1 MDVTEPAGHLAE
13 DEAGIDAG
21 IDLTPRDVTPRR
33 RRGRRAT
40 WGIIVGVA
48 VLALVGIVLWNGLT
62 QATVF
67 FYNVDQAVAK
77 RQEIGDKSFRM
88 QGNVIRGTEHRHQ
101 GGMTFDLTYGG
112 KVVTVDYT
120 GEPSELFGP
129 AIPVVLE
136 GHFVGNDSFSS
147 NSMLIRHDN
156 NYDQKNPTRVKQ
168 AEKDAEKQ
176 S

>member
-1 MDVTEPAGHLAE
+1 MDVTEPPGHLAE
-13 DEAGIDAG
+13 DEAGTDAG
-21 IDLTPRDVTPRR
+21 IDLTPRDVAPRR
-33 RRGRRAT
+33 RRGRRGT
-40 WGIIVGVA
+40 WGIVAGVV
-48 VLALVGIVLWNGLT
+48 VLAAVGIVLWNGLT

-77 RQEIGDKSFRM
+77 RHEIADKRFRM
-88 QGNVIRGTEHRHQ
+88 QGNVVRGTEQHHE

-112 KVVTVDYT
+112 KVVKVSYT

-136 GHFVGNDSFSS
+136 GHFVGDSFASD
-147 NSMLIRHDN
+147 SMLIRHDN
-156 NYDQKNPTRVKQ
+156 NYDQKNPTRVRQ

>member
-1 MDVTEPAGHLAE
+1 MDVTGPPGQLAE
-13 DEAGIDAG
+13 DEAGADAG
-21 IDLTPRDVTPRR
+21 LDLTPRDVRPRR
-33 RRGRRAT
+33 RRGRRRT
-40 WGIIVGVA
+40 WGIILGVV
-48 VLALVGIVLWNGLT
+48 VLAAVGIVLWNGLT

-77 RQEIGDKSFRM
+77 RQEIGTKDFRI
-88 QGNVIRGTEHRHQ
+88 QGNVVKDTVQPHH
-101 GGMTFDLTYGG
+101 GGLDFELTFNG
-112 KVVTVDYT
+112 KTVPVSYT

-136 GHFVGNDSFSS
+136 GHFAGDSFSS
-147 NSMLIRHDN
+147 DQMLIRHDN
-156 NYDQKNPTRVKQ
+156 DYDQKNPTRVRE

>member
-1 MDVTEPAGHLAE
+1 MDVTEPPGHLAE
-13 DEAGIDAG
+13 DEAGLDAG

-33 RRGRRAT
+33 RRGRRGT
-40 WGIIVGVA
+40 WGIVVGVL
-48 VLALVGIVLWNGLT
+48 VLAAVGIVLWNGLT

-77 RQEIGDKSFRM
+77 RDEIGTKDFRM
-88 QGNVIRGTEHRHQ
+88 QGNVIKGSVHRHQ
-101 GGMTFDLTYGG
+101 GGLDFQLTYNG
-112 KVVTVDYT
+112 KTVPVSYT

-136 GHFVGNDSFSS
+136 GHFVGNESFASD
-147 NSMLIRHDN
+147 SMLIRHDN

>member
-1 MDVTEPAGHLAE
+1 MDVTGPPDQLSD
-13 DEAGIDAG
+13 DEAGADAG
-21 IDLTPRDVTPRR
+21 LDLTPRDLTPRR
-33 RRGRRAT
+33 RRGRRGT
-40 WGIIVGVA
+40 WGIIAGVV
-48 VLALVGIVLWNGLT
+48 VLAAVGIVLWNGLT

-77 RQEIGDKSFRM
+77 RQEIGDKRFRL
-88 QGNVIRGTEHRHQ
+88 QGNVVRGTEQRHQ
-101 GGMTFDLTYGG
+101 DGMTFDLSYGG
-112 KVVTVDYT
+112 EVVKVAYT

-136 GHFVGNDSFSS
+136 GHFVGDSFSS
-147 NSMLIRHDN
+147 DQMLIRHDN
-156 NYDQKNPTRVKQ
+156 DYDQKNPTRVRD

>member
-1 MDVTEPAGHLAE
+1 MDVTEPTSNLA
-13 DEAGIDAG
+13 DNEAGIDAG

-33 RRGRRAT
+33 RRGRRGT
-40 WGIIVGVA
+40 WGIIVGVL
-48 VLALVGIVLWNGLT
+48 VLAAVGIVLWNGLT

-77 RQEIGDKSFRM
+77 RQEIGDKQFRM
-88 QGNVIRGTEHRHQ
+88 QGNVVKGTEQRHD
-101 GGMTFDLTYGG
+101 GGLDFDLTYGG
-112 KVVTVDYT
+112 KVGKVSYT

-136 GHFVGNDSFSS
+136 GHFVGDSFASD
-147 NSMLIRHDN
+147 SMLIRHDN
-156 NYDQKNPTRVKQ
+156 NYDQKNPTRVRQ
-168 AEKDAEKQ
+168 AEKDAQKQ

>member
-1 MDVTEPAGHLAE
+1 MDVTQPTNELGE
-13 DEAGIDAG
+13 DEAGTDAG

-33 RRGRRAT
+33 RRGRR
-40 WGIIVGVA
+40 GVLGVVVGVV
-48 VLALVGIVLWNGLT
+48 VLAALGIVLWNGLT

-77 RQEIGDKSFRM
+77 KQEIGDKRFRI
-88 QGNVIRGTEHRHQ
+88 QGNVVKGTVARHADN
-101 GGMTFDLTYGG
+101 MRFELTYAGT
-112 KVVTVDYT
+112 TVPVSYT

-136 GHFVGNDSFSS
+136 GHFVGTSFVSD
-147 NSMLIRHDN
+147 SMLIRHDN
-156 NYDQKNPTRVKQ
+156 DYDQKNPTRVRQ
-168 AEKDAEKQ
+168 AEKDAQKQ